1 MATSFLSWLEC
12 IMLRGVDMARTLS
25 EERLMR
31 ERCIWRL
38 TIKSAVSLDVMR
50 EGFSAAKALPRQAGN
65 GYDWL
70 IGAVVI
76 VTKLSYVVV
85 WCMDYVSDDH
95 SITPYSGHILWTVL
109 LPFHRG
115 HGTNF
120 VSDHM
125 RVRWIWLLRSWEV
138 SPLGCSGWEGSSL
151 GLECIV
157 WWSVVHGVIRGVDNR
172 WMVTPTHFLVWNHE

>member
-1 MATSFLSWLEC
+1 MAQ
-12 IMLRGVDMARTLS
+12 TLS

-31 ERCIWRL
+31 DRWIWRL

-85 WCMDYVSDDH
+85 WCMDYV
-95 SITPYSGHILWTVL
+95 P
-109 LPFHRG
+109 
-115 HGTNF
+115 
-120 VSDHM
+120 
-125 RVRWIWLLRSWEV
+125 
-138 SPLGCSGWEGSSL
+138 PLGSNASCDDPSSMASSGESREHESRL
-151 GLECIV
+151 CRVDVAPLRAVCAGL
-157 WWSVVHGVIRGVDNR
+157 
-172 WMVTPTHFLVWNHE
+172 M

>member
-1 MATSFLSWLEC
+1 M
-12 IMLRGVDMARTLS
+12 MRGVDMARTLS

-31 ERCIWRL
+31 ERWIWRL

-50 EGFSAAKALPRQAGN
+50 GGFSTAKALPRQAGN

-95 SITPYSGHILWTVL
+95 SITPYSGHIL
-109 LPFHRG
+109 
-115 HGTNF
+115 
-120 VSDHM
+120 
-125 RVRWIWLLRSWEV
+125 
-138 SPLGCSGWEGSSL
+138 
-151 GLECIV
+151 
-157 WWSVVHGVIRGVDNR
+157 
-172 WMVTPTHFLVWNHE
+172 

>member
-25 EERLMR
+25 EECLMR
-31 ERCIWRL
+31 DRWIWRL

-50 EGFSAAKALPRQAGN
+50 EGFSTAKALSRQAGN

-95 SITPYSGHILWTVL
+95 SITPYSGHIL
-109 LPFHRG
+109 
-115 HGTNF
+115 
-120 VSDHM
+120 
-125 RVRWIWLLRSWEV
+125 
-138 SPLGCSGWEGSSL
+138 
-151 GLECIV
+151 
-157 WWSVVHGVIRGVDNR
+157 
-172 WMVTPTHFLVWNHE
+172 